1 MLFFTDMYGIS
12 NAGLNAY
19 CGHGVLSKPVTADVG
34 SLWSCMFCRVQ
45 TSHNS
50 CRVRVRLYVLSCPH
64 QSPLISD
71 HSEAVRFVLSRPV
84 TTHVVSFW
92 GCTFC
97 LVHTSHHSC
106 RVMSEAVRFVLSTPV
121 NHSCRVILRAV
132 HFVLSRPVIIHI
144 GSMAVRF
151 TAIVKQCSWRDSSSQ
166 MSPLFV
172 FVVVVIV
179 SQGLVKA
186 ERTRIPLQSATY
198 HDRLL
203 YIDMNINWFKQEFI
217 PGQNK
222 GTTKTWWALQRVC
235 GL

>member
-1 MLFFTDMYGIS
+1 MPAWMLIADMVS
-12 NAGLNAY
+12 CPNQSPLMS
-19 CGHGVLSKPVTADVG
+19 GHCEAVCFVLSKAVTTHVG
-34 SLWSCMFCRVQ
+34 LRSGCTFCLVHTSHHWCRVIL
-45 TSHNS
+45 
-50 CRVRVRLYVLSCPH
+50 RLYVLSCPH

-71 HSEAVRFVLSRPV
+71 HSEAVR
-84 TTHVVSFW
+84 
-92 GCTFC
+92 
-97 LVHTSHHSC
+97 
-106 RVMSEAVRFVLSTPV
+106 
-121 NHSCRVILRAV
+121 
-132 HFVLSRPVIIHI
+132 FVLSRPVIIHI

-166 MSPLFV
+166 ISPLFV

-186 ERTRIPLQSATY
+186 ERTRIPLQSATN

-203 YIDMNINWFKQEFI
+203 YIDMNINCFKQEFI

-222 GTTKTWWALQRVC
+222 GTMKTSWAQQRVC

>member
-1 MLFFTDMYGIS
+1 MYGIS
-12 NAGLNAY
+12 SAGLNAY

-50 CRVRVRLYVLSCPH
+50 CRVRVRLYVLSCPN
-64 QSPLISD
+64 QSPLMSD
-71 HSEAVRFVLSRPV
+71 HSK
-84 TTHVVSFW
+84 
-92 GCTFC
+92 
-97 LVHTSHHSC
+97 
-106 RVMSEAVRFVLSTPV
+106 AVRFVLST
-121 NHSCRVILRAV
+121 
-132 HFVLSRPVIIHI
+132 PVIIHI

-166 MSPLFV
+166 ISPLFV

-203 YIDMNINWFKQEFI
+203 YIDMNINCFKQEFI

-222 GTTKTWWALQRVC
+222 DTTKTSWARQRVC